1 MVEDIIQA
9 LVRRESPEK
18 VKEALAKVQKYRDED
33 PTTIRRNFARQ
44 QEMDRQLDEELQQEE
59 LLKIQRDEEFQV
71 SIYASRGPHLSETLF
86 ALSQRR
92 HAEEMEQIGKI
103 RKFQESVALGVKL
116 QLAFHDF
123 IFNAFANT
131 CVFSGS

>member
-33 PTTIRRNFARQ
+33 PSTSRRNFARQ
-44 QEMDRQLDEELQQEE
+44 QEMDRQLEEELQQEE

-71 SIYASRGPHLSETLF
+71 STNASCGL
-86 ALSQRR
+86 
-92 HAEEMEQIGKI
+92 
-103 RKFQESVALGVKL
+103 
-116 QLAFHDF
+116 
-123 IFNAFANT
+123 
-131 CVFSGS
+131 